1 MLRRKTADVTPS
13 AAIFRRGE
21 YGFTRRTTS
30 ARVPAMTRVFVL
42 ILLTA
47 CTDTHYG
54 AALNLSPDGVSIAPS
69 VSGRYGRAH
78 FTISP

>member
-1 MLRRKTADVTPS
+1 
-13 AAIFRRGE
+13 
-21 YGFTRRTTS
+21 
-30 ARVPAMTRVFVL
+30 MTRVFVL